1 MTSDVTSAAE
11 QPEQDSGGAETAA
24 QEIYER
30 LRSKQLRKPYRA
42 RAREPKAVE
51 GSEAFMPGR
60 DARGLSDVLD
70 ALVVDLGWQG
80 PLAESD
86 LLAAWPGIVGPET
99 AAKTTP
105 LGVKEGTL
113 VVTCASTAW
122 ATQLR
127 MMSTEI
133 LTAISR
139 ELPHAEVT
147 ALRFLGPDAPSW
159 KRGKRSV
166 PGRGPRDTYG

>member
-1 MTSDVTSAAE
+1 MRADSSSAAE
-11 QPEQDSGGAETAA
+11 NTDRVAGGAENAA

-42 RAREPKAVE
+42 RARQPQATE

-80 PLAESD
+80 PLAESE

-105 LGVKEGTL
+105 VGVKEGTL
-113 VVTCASTAW
+113 VVSCASTAW

-133 LTAISR
+133 LTAISQ
-139 ELPHAEVT
+139 ELPHADVT

-159 KRGKRSV
+159 KRGARSV